1 MPHQVIALLCAVQC
15 VTEKGLEL
23 MIEDV
28 REGFRDE
35 VINSRLKSRKKSLL
49 KKKIEEMR
57 NRVDLENIEENLKI
71 QGVQENIVMSGDMC
85 EEKFAKV
92 TSGDDGHSAPQPSGA
107 QCVHET
113 VTKSDT
119 TEEKF
124 NTKTLCVPEIVPE
137 SETKAREIQ
146 S

>member
-1 MPHQVIALLCAVQC
+1 
-15 VTEKGLEL
+15 

-35 VINSRLKSRKKSLL
+35 VFNSRLKSRKKSLL

-85 EEKFAKV
+85 EQKFAKV

-113 VTKSDT
+113 VTKSVT
-119 TEEKF
+119 TEEKY
-124 NTKTLCVPEIVPE
+124 NTKTQVSQKLCQKV
-137 SETKAREIQ
+137 KNKNKR
-146 S
+146 

>member
-1 MPHQVIALLCAVQC
+1 
-15 VTEKGLEL
+15 

-85 EEKFAKV
+85 EKSARV
-92 TSGDDGHSAPQPSGA
+92 TSGDDDGHSAPQPSGE
-107 QCVHET
+107 QCVHE
-113 VTKSDT
+113 
-119 TEEKF
+119 
-124 NTKTLCVPEIVPE
+124 
-137 SETKAREIQ
+137 
-146 S
+146 